1 MRTIPRLHIT
11 LTRRLS
17 RNLRRLRRHM
27 SVQRVAFAFELLVL
41 CGVLL
46 FVFTGSRA
54 QALDSARE
62 HAGLLT
68 LVCLLALYGLLHL
81 VVTRRIVR
89 LIERRLSPAEY
100 DEHRIL
106 FDFGQEARAATNLD
120 QLYNSIVQRIRS
132 ALETESVSIF
142 VRAETGDYVCRICVP
157 QAKFDSSRG
166 VEETDDKLM
175 LARDAFV
182 IKRLRHLET
191 PLVIE
196 PGEFETWTRAFDSA
210 LRNVREARER
220 ELETLKQINSSLLLP
235 VKIKEQLVG
244 LVSLGPRRRRQHKY
258 SAKDKEMLMSMAGQ
272 LAFVIENSRL
282 VERMVLEENLRRELA
297 LAAEV
302 QQGLLPAAPPQS
314 AHLELAGFC
323 QPARGVGGD
332 YYDFISLNNNQLG
345 LAIADVAG
353 KGISAALVMSNVQA
367 ALRSQ
372 TMARDPAAS
381 AQPTLSLSELVSNIN
396 KLLCGSTGAATY
408 VTFFYAQFNELTRQL
423 AYVNAGHNP
432 PLLIR
437 AHEEKAHHST
447 NAQLAHK
454 SAVSTTTTGNGNG
467 KNGSNGNNGCVRLST
482 GGPVIGFFDECRYE
496 QGNVQLRTGD
506 LLVAYTDGVTEAM
519 NSAGEEFGEKR
530 LRWAMASV
538 EHLPADD
545 VRDHIVH
552 ALKVWST
559 GAPQHD
565 DLTFIVL
572 KVK

>member
-1 MRTIPRLHIT
+1 
-11 LTRRLS
+11 
-17 RNLRRLRRHM
+17 M
-27 SVQRVAFAFELLVL
+27 SVARVAFVIELLIL

-46 FVFTGSRA
+46 FIFTGRRSETLEKLR
-54 QALDSARE
+54 Q
-62 HAGLLT
+62 HASLLT
-68 LVCLLALYGLLHL
+68 LLCVLALYGLLHL
-81 VVTRRIVR
+81 TVTRRIVR
-89 LIERRLSPAEY
+89 SIERRLSPAEY

-120 QLYNSIVQRIRS
+120 QLYNSIVQQIRS

-142 VRAETGDYVCRICVP
+142 VRAETGDYVCRITVP
-157 QAKFDSSRG
+157 EINFDLSR
-166 VEETDDKLM
+166 VDEDEEGKLK

-220 ELETLKQINSSLLLP
+220 ELETLKQVNSCLLLP

-244 LVSLGPRRRRQHKY
+244 IVSLGPRRKQHKY
-258 SAKDKEMLMSMAGQ
+258 SAKDKEMLMSMASQ
-272 LAFVIENSRL
+272 LAFVIENARL
-282 VERMVLEENLRRELA
+282 VERMVSEENLRRELA

-302 QQGLLPAAPPQS
+302 QQGLLPAQPPES
-314 AHLELAGFC
+314 AYLEFAGFC

-332 YYDFISLNNNQLG
+332 YYDFISLNNSQVG

-372 TMARDPAAS
+372 TMARETS
-381 AQPTLSLSELVSNIN
+381 VQQTLTLAELVSNMN
-396 KLLCGSTGAATY
+396 KLLCGSTGSATY
-408 VTFFYAQFNELTRQL
+408 VTFFYAQFNEQTRQL

-432 PLLIR
+432 PLLMR
-437 AHEEKAHHST
+437 AHGEKPRHLSD
-447 NAQLAHK
+447 AQSSSVALSVAAAGHQ
-454 SAVSTTTTGNGNG
+454 NG
-467 KNGSNGNNGCVRLST
+467 KNGHNGNNGNNDCLKLST
-482 GGPVIGFFDECRYE
+482 GGPVIGFFEQSRYE
-496 QGNVQLRTGD
+496 QGNVQLQTGD
-506 LLVAYTDGVTEAM
+506 LLLAYTDGVTEAM

-530 LRWAMASV
+530 LQWAINAV
-538 EHLPADD
+538 EHLHADK
-545 VRDHIVH
+545 VRDHLVH
-552 ALKVWST
+552 SLKVWCT

-565 DLTFIVL
+565 DLTFIIL